1 MKPQISLRQAFAD
14 RQLLGNALPGAT
26 WKPWRTLLIAA
37 NGEQLVDAEERT
49 LFKQLTGRERESL
62 QLARILAA
70 AVGRR
75 GGKSSAV
82 GCYGAY
88 RAALVDY
95 SDVLARGEKGVL
107 LVVATDVA
115 VAGIVKDRCAAALEG
130 SPILKQLIVRQ
141 DDTTIE
147 LSNNISIECHPCSF
161 RRLRGRTY
169 IGAIL
174 DELAFW
180 YQDSN
185 YANPDTEV
193 LASIRPG
200 LLTTGGP
207 MLLVSSVYN
216 NAGVLHDTWRKFYGV
231 DNPNTLVAYG
241 TSKDFNASL
250 PQADIDQALEEDYAR
265 NAAELLSIWRSD
277 LETYVQREA
286 VEACVSRGV
295 FERAPI
301 PGISYHAFVDP
312 AGGSGGDSMTLCI
325 GHVDHI
331 KQIVIVDAIREAKP
345 HFSPEVVTGEFA
357 TLLKSYNNIYK
368 VVGDKYA
375 GGYPPEQFG
384 KFNVLFD
391 RVPSRALTSIKT
403 CCR

>member
-1 MKPQISLRQAFAD
+1 MKPRISLRQAFAD

-37 NGEQLVDAEERT
+37 NGEALVDDEERAV
-49 LFKQLTGRERESL
+49 FKQLTGRACEPL

-88 RAALVDY
+88 LAALVDH

-216 NAGVLHDTWRKFYGV
+216 KAGVLYDTWRKFYGV

-250 PQADIDQALEEDYAR
+250 PQADIDQALEGLRAQRRGAVKYLAVRSRDLCSAR
-265 NAAELLSIWRSD
+265 
-277 LETYVQREA
+277 
-286 VEACVSRGV
+286 
-295 FERAPI
+295 
-301 PGISYHAFVDP
+301 
-312 AGGSGGDSMTLCI
+312 GG
-325 GHVDHI
+325 
-331 KQIVIVDAIREAKP
+331 
-345 HFSPEVVTGEFA
+345 
-357 TLLKSYNNIYK
+357 
-368 VVGDKYA
+368 
-375 GGYPPEQFG
+375 
-384 KFNVLFD
+384 
-391 RVPSRALTSIKT
+391 
-403 CCR
+403 